1 MMLRITSSESKVV
14 VIVTSQSLHSLHPSL
29 VNTKG
34 RHIFQSILEVN
45 PPIAVSV
52 LFNIYF
58 YLFLCMHLNT
68 FYEVVTTVFYFLI

>member
-1 MMLRITSSESKVV
+1 MLRITSSESKVV

-58 YLFLCMHLNT
+58 YVCVST
-68 FYEVVTTVFYFLI
+68 IFYEVVTILFYF

>member
-1 MMLRITSSESKVV
+1 MLRITSSESKVV

-45 PPIAVSV
+45 PPVAVSV

-58 YLFLCMHLNT
+58 YVCVSTT
-68 FYEVVTTVFYFLI
+68 FYERVTIVFYF

>member
-1 MMLRITSSESKVV
+1 MLRITSSESKVV

-52 LFNIYF
+52 LFNIY
-58 YLFLCMHLNT
+58 LCVCVCFNNIL
-68 FYEVVTTVFYFLI
+68 

>member
-1 MMLRITSSESKVV
+1 MLRITSSESKVV

-52 LFNIYF
+52 FFNVYF
-58 YLFLCMHLNT
+58 YVCVSI
-68 FYEVVTTVFYFLI
+68 FYKIVTIVFYF